1 MVLDAVRGTA
11 SDAAAR
17 AVQNQLRTLYRARPF
32 TKAVPF
38 NNILGADPI
47 PLWLPQNAYFEVA
60 KIFVRASIAAVDL
73 VFADTQAQQ
82 PIAFIMPPT
91 GSYQGYDID
100 PGYRSLLY
108 NNAQLLVWDPS
119 NSGVQIKGVIYGWE
133 VTPDGYY
140 R

>member
-11 SDAAAR
+11 SDAAAK

-47 PLWLPQNAYFEVA
+47 PLWQPQNSYFEVS
-60 KIFVRASIAAVDL
+60 KIFLRGDIAGVDL
-73 VFADTQAQQ
+73 VFADTQQQQ
-82 PIAFIMPPT
+82 PIAFMFTQT
-91 GSYQGYDID
+91 GVYVPYDID

-108 NNAQLLVWDPS
+108 NNAQLIVWDPS

-133 VTPDGYY
+133 VTPEGYY